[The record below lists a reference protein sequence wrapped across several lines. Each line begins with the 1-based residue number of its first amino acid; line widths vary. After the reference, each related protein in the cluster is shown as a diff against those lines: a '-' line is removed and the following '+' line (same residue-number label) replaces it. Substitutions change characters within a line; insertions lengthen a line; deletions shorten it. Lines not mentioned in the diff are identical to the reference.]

1 MAGGGAVLNKKVIEI
16 GLRRNFN
23 RQTRVDL
30 SEALPEIPVLPETVL
45 LMELCTRGRSVDLM
59 EMSNLVLR
67 DPGATLQIM
76 RQAGRGGPLEDE
88 RFNRIEDYIS
98 ALGVEACMEA
108 VSRRTIGRSMDK
120 PAILESWSHARVIA
134 EECRLLAAEMP
145 SKTNPDEAYLT
156 GILHELGSFPM
167 TLNWDRGSLKMGNPE
182 LAGFRLAQTWRLPR
196 CVREYFSGLQDIANA
211 NQWTELVQCAH
222 ETENSSTEARGLIE
236 SPAVQDMADE
246 RCRRFWPNSGSHDRA
261 VRDRKECV

>member
-1 MAGGGAVLNKKVIEI
+1 MLNKKVIEI
-16 GLRRNFN
+16 GLTRNFN
-23 RQTRVDL
+23 RQTQIDI
-30 SEALPEIPVLPETVL
+30 SEGLPEVPVMPETLL
-45 LMELCTRGRSVDLM
+45 LMELCTRGRSIDLM

-108 VSRRTIGRSMDK
+108 VSKRTVGRSMDK
-120 PAILESWSHARVIA
+120 PAIQQAWSHARAIA
-134 EECRLLAAEMP
+134 EECRQLADGMP

-156 GILHELGSFPM
+156 GLLHELGSFPM

-182 LAGFRLAQTWRLPR
+182 LAGFRLAQTWRLPG
-196 CVREYFSGLQDIANA
+196 CVREYYSGLQDIANA

-222 ETENSSTEARGLIE
+222 QTANSSAEARRLIE
-236 SPAVQDMADE
+236 RPAVREMADE
-246 RCRRFWPNSGSHDRA
+246 RLQVVLA
-261 VRDRKECV
+261 